1 MNRPRFSVW
10 GNLQNLESTCPKQCY
25 RANTPVLRARLPI
38 DKCLRG
44 AELKIIKWSLGIL
57 LVLTALAGIFL
68 FKGDIPAALVDTKY
82 ANANSQFLTMKNG
95 SRVHYRDQGK
105 KDGVAVVLIHGA
117 MASLHTWEPWVAI
130 LGKQYRV
137 ITLDLPAH
145 GLTGRVPSAEYGS
158 EAFTQTIHGVTN
170 NLGLEQFVLGGN
182 SMGGGATW
190 RYTLAHPERVMA
202 MVLVDSVPPGN
213 WQRPNENEKE
223 NEKETNKDRE
233 KKTSVVGFSLMR
245 QDWFR
250 AMARYFDPKLL
261 IGQGLRSAYND
272 SPVVD
277 EKLIYRSY
285 DLIMREGTRGAILSR
300 SRSYRGVTSQAPD
313 LSVLTQPSL
322 IMWGAQDAVI
332 PVSLVPLFEQT
343 LPNTTTVIYDDLGH
357 IPMEEDPERTAKDV
371 VAFLQALQTE

>member
-1 MNRPRFSVW
+1 MD
-10 GNLQNLESTCPKQCY
+10 C
-25 RANTPVLRARLPI
+25 
-38 DKCLRG
+38 D
-44 AELKIIKWSLGIL
+44 
-57 LVLTALAGIFL
+57 
-68 FKGDIPAALVDTKY
+68 
-82 ANANSQFLTMKNG
+82 
-95 SRVHYRDQGK
+95 
-105 KDGVAVVLIHGA
+105 
-117 MASLHTWEPWVAI
+117 
-130 LGKQYRV
+130 
-137 ITLDLPAH
+137 
-145 GLTGRVPSAEYGS
+145 
-158 EAFTQTIHGVTN
+158 
-170 NLGLEQFVLGGN
+170 
-182 SMGGGATW
+182 
-190 RYTLAHPERVMA
+190 
-202 MVLVDSVPPGN
+202 
-213 WQRPNENEKE
+213 EKE
-223 NEKETNKDRE
+223 NEKEANKDRE

-277 EKLIYRSY
+277 EKLIYRYY